1 MMVLFIFSTEHTI
14 AKAVGHEHFTFKTL
28 QLKKQEKPNNS
39 WKPEHEMS
47 TSVDLYCMNERR
59 YLGKFILRAPPA
71 LMGVRV
77 MVPLVLGLPV
87 SN

>member
-14 AKAVGHEHFTFKTL
+14 PKAERHEHFTINTPVEETSK
-28 QLKKQEKPNNS
+28 KPN
-39 WKPEHEMS
+39 KLGPEHEMS
-47 TSVDLYCMNERR
+47 TSVDLNCMNERR

-71 LMGVRV
+71 LMSVRV